1 VEAHK
6 IFAPVFENIILQ
18 EWNTSYGG
26 KYVTNDTIVDIAVN
40 LTDATIELTQLEQTG
55 VDALGSLGY
64 YTGIPIAN
72 RSDILSYLWP
82 GIDVNTF
89 RLEHLSVRS

>member
-18 EWNTSYGG
+18 EWNISYGG

-40 LTDATIELTQLEQTG
+40 LTDATIELTQLERTG

-64 YTGIPIAN
+64 YTGIAN